1 MGGQL
6 APLFLAMILARI
18 VNRTTGMSARPT
30 DTAVVFLATLVVMWI
45 CANPLLGLAGAFA
58 FGADAYLVRGVARH
72 RYVAV
77 LLPPVAVG
85 FHLTGLAVLSGY
97 PAPWTVSAMTLAT
110 VGMHLLLKFDSDRD
124 LLAVGDISGALLS
137 PQRVHAGVLVVLLT
151 AVTATAGDPGQGRL
165 IWVGL
170 AALGVRLLHSITIG
184 SRARVEF

>member
-1 MGGQL
+1 
-6 APLFLAMILARI
+6 
-18 VNRTTGMSARPT
+18 
-30 DTAVVFLATLVVMWI
+30 
-45 CANPLLGLAGAFA
+45 
-58 FGADAYLVRGVARH
+58 
-72 RYVAV
+72 
-77 LLPPVAVG
+77 
-85 FHLTGLAVLSGY
+85 
-97 PAPWTVSAMTLAT
+97 MTLAT
-110 VGMHLLLKFDSDRD
+110 VGILLLLKFDSDRD